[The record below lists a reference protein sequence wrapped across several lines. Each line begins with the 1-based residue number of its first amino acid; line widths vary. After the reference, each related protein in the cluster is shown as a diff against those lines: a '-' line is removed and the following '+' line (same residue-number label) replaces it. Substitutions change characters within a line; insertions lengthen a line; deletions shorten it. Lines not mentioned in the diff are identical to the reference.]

1 MARRGDV
8 IANPATGERIAFLE
22 TAGDTGGQLLRLDL
36 TMPPGVAVPAAH
48 IHPSQEE
55 RFALVTGSARFR
67 VGRERFT
74 ARAGEAVVV
83 PPGTPHRFWND
94 GGEELRTI
102 VEFRPAL
109 RIEQFFEQLWSGKL
123 TNRGMPSVRLM
134 VEMAPENY
142 LEEVVLAGVPLRVQR
157 ALQRVLAALARLV
170 RGSAVIENRSL

>member
-8 IANPATGERIAFLE
+8 IVNPATGERIVFLE

-55 RFALVTGSARFR
+55 RFELVTGSVRFR
-67 VGRERFT
+67 AGRKTFT

-94 GGEELRTI
+94 GGEEL
-102 VEFRPAL
+102 
-109 RIEQFFEQLWSGKL
+109 SGSSSSSSSC
-123 TNRGMPSVRLM
+123 G
-134 VEMAPENY
+134 
-142 LEEVVLAGVPLRVQR
+142 AG
-157 ALQRVLAALARLV
+157 
-170 RGSAVIENRSL
+170 S